1 MLSMR
6 DGNFTCYPNMK
17 TTFRIGV
24 IVLLLISL
32 LGSFYLGVKHGRSNV
47 EVIHSIDTVYYEK
60 PQPFK
65 VAAKSINVRVPILLF
80 AERVRD
86 SVVYEIVSDSVTLAI
101 NYETKQYS
109 DSTYKVQ
116 ISGPQIGS
124 YSPQLDW
131 VEVYNTT
138 TTQTVTKRNRF
149 AITAGVGAALT
160 PKGIQPTIGIQA
172 GIILWSK

>member
-1 MLSMR
+1 
-6 DGNFTCYPNMK
+6 MK
-17 TTFRIGV
+17 TTFRIGA
-24 IVLLLISL
+24 IALLLIAL
-32 LGSFYLGVKHGRSNV
+32 LGSFYLGVKHGRSDV
-47 EVIHSIDTVYYEK
+47 EIIHSVDTVYYEK

-65 VAAKSINVRVPILLF
+65 VAAKPINVRVPILLF

-86 SVVYEIVSDSVTLAI
+86 SVVYEAVSDSVTLAI

-109 DSTYKVQ
+109 DSRYKVQ

-138 TTQTVTKRNRF
+138 TIKTVTKRNRF
-149 AITAGVGAALT
+149 AVTAGVGAALT
-160 PKGIQPTIGIQA
+160 PKGIQPTIGVQA
-172 GIILWSK
+172 GFILWSK